1 MVNPLNMQL
10 SSLAPTLARDGANI
24 TKAGGSLKVQIESG
38 MTLHT
43 SNSKLLFRLGLFVSP
58 TTDYCLPPFGF
69 VCTLVNWRLT
79 TDLCLLALFLSRP
92 PARPIRRNSLSA
104 QHLSLVSSDPKLGLF
119 GAAALFVVTPQGV
132 L

>member
-1 MVNPLNMQL
+1 MVNPLNMRL
-10 SSLAPTLARDGANI
+10 SLLAPTLARDGANI

-69 VCTLVNWRLT
+69 VRTLVNWRLT
-79 TDLCLLALFLSRP
+79 TDLCLLALFFQG
-92 PARPIRRNSLSA
+92 RRRA
-104 QHLSLVSSDPKLGLF
+104 Q
-119 GAAALFVVTPQGV
+119 FVAIPYPHSTCPSFHPTRNWVCLAQQPCS
-132 L
+132 